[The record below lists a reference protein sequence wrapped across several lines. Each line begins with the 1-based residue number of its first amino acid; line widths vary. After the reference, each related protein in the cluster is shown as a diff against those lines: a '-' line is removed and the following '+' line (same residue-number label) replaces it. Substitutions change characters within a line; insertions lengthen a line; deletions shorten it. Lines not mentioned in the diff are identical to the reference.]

1 MCSSVYFLTDFVTI
15 RQIPNAAAFAFA
27 RRFYFWGD
35 DMRLRTAVLATL
47 LGLAV
52 MDLAT
57 APASAGRLPSI
68 NELRSYSIRRLQ
80 DCKLLN
86 EIRVSYSARD
96 IKFEHWPKAKAI
108 IPWYSAN
115 CMNG

>member
-1 MCSSVYFLTDFVTI
+1 LWLNEITKRRSVGF
-15 RQIPNAAAFAFA
+15 AAASFCL
-27 RRFYFWGD
+27 WGD
-35 DMRLRTAVLATL
+35 DMRFRFAVLATL

>member
-1 MCSSVYFLTDFVTI
+1 MRF
-15 RQIPNAAAFAFA
+15 RFA
-27 RRFYFWGD
+27 
-35 DMRLRTAVLATL
+35 VCATL

-52 MDLAT
+52 MELTT
-57 APASAGRLPSI
+57 APASAGQLPSI
-68 NELRSYSIRRLQ
+68 KELRSYSIRRLQ

-86 EIRVSYSARD
+86 EIRVVYSARD

-108 IPWYSAN
+108 IPWYSQN

>member
-1 MCSSVYFLTDFVTI
+1 MW
-15 RQIPNAAAFAFA
+15 QPPNAAASLS
-27 RRFYFWGD
+27 RGVFYFWGD
-35 DMRLRTAVLATL
+35 DMRLRSAALATL

-57 APASAGRLPSI
+57 APASARQLPSI

-86 EIRVSYSARD
+86 EIRVTYSAQD
-96 IKFEHWPKAKAI
+96 IRIEHWPKAKAI